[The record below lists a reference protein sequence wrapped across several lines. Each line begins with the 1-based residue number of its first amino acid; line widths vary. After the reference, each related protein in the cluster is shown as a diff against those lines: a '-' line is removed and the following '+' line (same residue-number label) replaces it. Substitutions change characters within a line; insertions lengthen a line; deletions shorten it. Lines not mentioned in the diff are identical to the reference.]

1 MLATELTYFNW
12 WGRTY
17 IHIREGKARIQRLEG
32 LMLAA
37 RMEIKEIENREKEL
51 EAELKGLESAARMY
65 EDIQKELRTR
75 QENEQTL
82 RHNIRDLKRHPV
94 VDAGVKSFHAT
105 SRTRSM
111 SNPESPAKAVNV
123 SADVSE
129 DVFPGYGITKNHPN
143 AGERLPDFDLDDY
156 EEEEMISSEDGM
168 SEKSYEEI
176 ANPVR
181 DKWGKAKKSGSGNE
195 KIDTIEEKL
204 EAEIV
209 EKKKEKETP
218 EDDLYA

>member
-1 MLATELTYFNW
+1 VLAAELTYFNW

-17 IHIREGKARIQRLEG
+17 VHIREGKARIQRLEG

-37 RMEIKEIENREKEL
+37 RMEIKEIENREEEL

-75 QENEQTL
+75 QENEQSL
-82 RHNIRDLKRHPV
+82 RHNVRDLKRHPV

-111 SNPESPAKAVNV
+111 SNPESPAKAANV
-123 SADVSE
+123 SADVF
-129 DVFPGYGITKNHPN
+129 FPGYGITNNHPN
-143 AGERLPDFDLDDY
+143 ASERLPDFDLDDY
-156 EEEEMISSEDGM
+156 EEEEMVSSEDGM
-168 SEKSYEEI
+168 SENSHEEI
-176 ANPVR
+176 ANPVQ

-195 KIDTIEEKL
+195 KIDITEEKL
-204 EAEIV
+204 EEEIV
-209 EKKKEKETP
+209 EKKKEKDTS